1 MNISSNQWYAT
12 PMTREVAHA
21 LRADAKERRVLRE
34 DADALLAD
42 AGILKLEGDVKIRC
56 PYPQYQ

>member
-1 MNISSNQWYAT
+1 M

-42 AGILKLEGDVKIRC
+42 AGILKLAGDDIEAHCWR
-56 PYPQYQ
+56 